1 MRHDGK
7 VKANRQGGPGDKTI
21 SERGGLAGAD
31 KGLSRSATP

>member
-1 MRHDGK
+1 MRQDGK
-7 VKANRQGGPGDKTI
+7 VKANRQGGPDDKTI

>member
-1 MRHDGK
+1 MKHDGISESLERGR
-7 VKANRQGGPGDKTI
+7 VDL